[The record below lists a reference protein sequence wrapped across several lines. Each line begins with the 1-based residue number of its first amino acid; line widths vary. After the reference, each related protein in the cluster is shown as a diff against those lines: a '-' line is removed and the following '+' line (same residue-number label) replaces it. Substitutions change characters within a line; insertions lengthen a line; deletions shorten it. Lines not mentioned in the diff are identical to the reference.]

1 MGEVTL
7 ELHRLAEGDRSAI
20 ERLLPMIYEDLRAIA
35 ASKLRSE
42 RPDHTLQT
50 TALVNEFCLKLFSS
64 QASIS
69 CEGRRQ
75 FFGLASEMMR
85 RLLID
90 SARAHHAKKRAG
102 TVQLGDALGIM
113 QDESHAG
120 LDFDLLIDLDI
131 RLTALEKSDPISA
144 EVVKLRLFSGLSF
157 REIAAVMEISRSRA
171 HDEWTYARCWLAAYV
186 NG

>member
-7 ELHRLAEGDRSAI
+7 ELHRLAEGDRTAI

-35 ASKLRSE
+35 ARKLRTE

-50 TALVNEFCLKLFSS
+50 TALVNEFCLKLFAS
-64 QASIS
+64 QSPIA

-75 FFGLASEMMR
+75 FFGLASETMR

-90 SARAHHAKKRAG
+90 SARAHNAKKRSG
-102 TVQLGDALGIM
+102 TVRLGDVIATM
-113 QDESHAG
+113 RDESNDG
-120 LDFDLLIDLDI
+120 IDFDLLLDLDT
-131 RLTALEKSDPISA
+131 RLTALEKSDPVSA

-157 REIAAVMEISRSRA
+157 REIADVMEISRSRA
-171 HDEWTYARCWLAAYV
+171 HDEWTYARCWLAAYIES
-186 NG
+186 